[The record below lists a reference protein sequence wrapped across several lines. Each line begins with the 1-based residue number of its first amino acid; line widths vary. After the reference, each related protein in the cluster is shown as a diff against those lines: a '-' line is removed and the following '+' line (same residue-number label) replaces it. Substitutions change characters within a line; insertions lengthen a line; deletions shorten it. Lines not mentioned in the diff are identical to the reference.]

1 MKKNVSRY
9 LEGDKKT
16 AMEASL
22 LLATSEALG
31 VKPDTMVDVFVMESG
46 TKEKYVISP

>member
-1 MKKNVSRY
+1 MKKNASIY

-16 AMEASL
+16 AMEVKL
-22 LLATSEALG
+22 LWVILEALG
-31 VKPDTMVDVFVMESG
+31 GRSDIMVDVFVMESG